1 MATCGE
7 LLVQLLEAYGVE
19 LVFGIPGVHTV
30 ELYRGLPQTRIRHV
44 TPRHEQGAG
53 FMADGYARVSGKPGV
68 CFIVTGPGMTNILT
82 AMGQAYADSV
92 PMLVIS
98 AVNRTEQLGMG
109 DGRLHELPSQRNVV
123 AGVSAFSHTL
133 LRPEQLP
140 QVLARAFALFAGA
153 RPRPVHIEIPI
164 DVIAMEADAA
174 IVSRRSLPKRPAP
187 QSRDVEQAAAW
198 LKSAK
203 APLLIL
209 GGGAADAAPAI
220 RALAAHL
227 DAPVVNT
234 VNAKGILSPG
244 HPLRIGENM
253 AFPTV
258 HRAIA
263 EADVVLAIGTEFGET
278 EMYPEPKAL
287 EFGGKLIRVDIDP
300 EQLVRTVAADL
311 PILADAHLVV
321 GALNAA
327 LGVTG
332 IGDQVAADTPGAKRA
347 AAVRAAT
354 PRHWWPAVS
363 LHQRIAK
370 VVLEAL
376 PDAILAGDSTEPV
389 YALNQ
394 CYEAPRPRSYFNS
407 STGYG
412 TLGYGL
418 PAGIGAK
425 LAAPSRPVV
434 VLIGDG
440 GLQFTIA
447 ELASAVEAKIPLV
460 ILLWNNDGYGEIK
473 TYMVDRQ
480 ITPIGVDIYTP
491 DFLTIAKGFGCDAT
505 RPGSIAELSTAL
517 VQAVKGTRP
526 TVIEIRADS
535 EYIAELAA
543 R

>member
-7 LLVQLLEAYGVE
+7 LLVHLLEAYGVE
-19 LVFGIPGVHTV
+19 MVFGIPGVHTV
-30 ELYRGLPQTRIRHV
+30 ELYRGLPSTKIRHI

-123 AGVSAFSHTL
+123 AGVAAFSHTL
-133 LRPEQLP
+133 LSPEQLP
-140 QVLARAFALFAGA
+140 QVLARAFAIFNGA

-164 DVIAMEADAA
+164 DVIAMPADPK
-174 IVSRRSLPKRPAP
+174 IVAKRVLPKRPAP
-187 QSRDVEQAAAW
+187 QPADIAQAATW
-198 LKSAK
+198 LRAAK
-203 APLLIL
+203 APLVVL

-220 RALAAHL
+220 RRLVAHL

-234 VNAKGILSPG
+234 VNAKGILPPG

-253 AFPTV
+253 AFPSV

-278 EMYPEPKAL
+278 EMYPDPQPL
-287 EFGGKLIRVDIDP
+287 IFRDKLIRIDIDP
-300 EQLVRTVAADL
+300 EQLVRGVSAHL
-311 PILADAHLVV
+311 PILADAGLAVT
-321 GALNAA
+321 ALNAA
-327 LGVTG
+327 LDVPEK
-332 IGDQVAADTPGAKRA
+332 ALASADSAGAKRA

-354 PRHWWPAVS
+354 PKHWWPAVS
-363 LHQRIAK
+363 LHQRLGKI
-370 VVLEAL
+370 VLDAL
-376 PDAILAGDSTEPV
+376 PDVIIAGDSTEPV
-389 YALNQ
+389 YAMNQ
-394 CYEAPRPRSYFNS
+394 CYEAPTPRAYFNS

-425 LAAPSRPVV
+425 LAAPGRPVV

-440 GLQFTIA
+440 GLQFTIG
-447 ELASAVEAKIPLV
+447 ELASAVEAGVPLV

-473 TYMVDRQ
+473 TYMIDRQ
-480 ITPIGVDIYTP
+480 IHPIGVDIYTP
-491 DFLTIAKGFGCDAT
+491 DFLTIAKGFGCEAV
-505 RPGSIAELSTAL
+505 RPDSVASLTTAL
-517 VQAVKGTRP
+517 QQAASGKCP
-526 TVIEIRADS
+526 TIIEVRADAPYV
-535 EYIAELAA
+535 EALRKA
-543 R
+543 

>member
-7 LLVQLLEAYGVE
+7 LLVHLLEAYGVE
-19 LVFGIPGVHTV
+19 MVFGIPGVHTV
-30 ELYRGLPQTRIRHV
+30 ELYRGLPQTKIRHI

-98 AVNRTEQLGMG
+98 AVNRTEQLAMG

-123 AGVSAFSHTL
+123 AGVAAFSHTL
-133 LRPEQLP
+133 LTPDQLP
-140 QVLARAFALFAGA
+140 QILARAFAIFSGA

-164 DVIAMEADAA
+164 DVIAMPADPK
-174 IVSRRSLPKRPAP
+174 IVEKRVLPKRPAP
-187 QSRDVEQAAAW
+187 QPADIAQAAEW
-198 LKSAK
+198 LRAAK
-203 APLLIL
+203 APLVVL

-220 RALAAHL
+220 RRLVAHL

-234 VNAKGILSPG
+234 VNAKGILPPN

-253 AFPTV
+253 AFPSI

-278 EMYPEPKAL
+278 EMYPDPQPL
-287 EFGGKLIRVDIDP
+287 IFRDKLIRIDIDP
-300 EQLVRTVAADL
+300 EQLVRGISAHL
-311 PILADAHLVV
+311 PILADAGLAVA
-321 GALNAA
+321 ALNSA
-327 LGVTG
+327 LNVPEKALTG
-332 IGDQVAADTPGAKRA
+332 SESAGAKRA
-347 AAVRAAT
+347 AIVRAAT
-354 PRHWWPAVS
+354 PKHWWPAIS
-363 LHQRIAK
+363 LHHRLGKI
-370 VVLEAL
+370 VLDAL
-376 PDAILAGDSTEPV
+376 PDVIIAGDSTEPV
-389 YALNQ
+389 YAMNQ
-394 CYEAPRPRSYFNS
+394 CYEAPTPRAYFNS

-425 LAAPSRPVV
+425 LAMPNRPVV

-440 GLQFTIA
+440 GLQFTIS
-447 ELASAVEAKIPLV
+447 ELASAVEAEIPLV

-473 TYMVDRQ
+473 TYMIDRQ
-480 ITPIGVDIYTP
+480 IHPIGVDIYTP
-491 DFLTIAKGFGCDAT
+491 DFMTIGKGFGCNTVRPASVEELTRELKQAAT
-505 RPGSIAELSTAL
+505 A
-517 VQAVKGTRP
+517 KRP
-526 TVIEIRADS
+526 TIIEVRADAPYV
-535 EYIAELAA
+535 EAM
-543 R
+543 RKG